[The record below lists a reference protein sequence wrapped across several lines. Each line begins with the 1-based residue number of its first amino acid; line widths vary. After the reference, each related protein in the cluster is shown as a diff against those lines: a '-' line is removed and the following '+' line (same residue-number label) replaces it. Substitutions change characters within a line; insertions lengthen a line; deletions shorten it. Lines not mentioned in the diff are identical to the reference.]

1 MRTGSIGVATGMLA
15 LAPVLSSLAGCD
27 IGQRTRVES
36 LYAQGVPVSIAV
48 DQTTVYP
55 ETVYWNEMT
64 TVEDA
69 PYWTIKSVPKKAL
82 PPAPPSEPVQGPG
95 RFFTVEA
102 GASVDEGTTIWFAD
116 PAGQVTRRNKSGDLT
131 MFTPS
136 DATAAGLARDG
147 SNIYELIT
155 LGNPQTEWQ
164 LWAIPRD
171 ESPPTMM
178 ASEMSDSLT
187 PLDIVSDGGS
197 VYFSLGGPVDQA
209 LVGEIRRVPV
219 GTTDM
224 ETLAAGVHRP
234 QVLRE
239 FGDNL
244 FWYEVEEI
252 RDTGLVKGRLQRTSK
267 DGSESLVLA
276 SVTGS
281 TSLSVDENFVYWVD
295 TGEGKIWVERVPH
308 GGSNSITSM
317 IFLEPAGAS
326 NAIASDETY
335 IYWSD
340 QGAPQPGLNRM
351 LKK

>member
-36 LYAQGVPVSIAV
+36 LYAQGAPVSIAA
-48 DQTTVYP
+48 DQT
-55 ETVYWNEMT
+55 TVYWNEMT

-82 PPAPPSEPVQGPG
+82 PPAPPSELVQGPG
-95 RFFTVEA
+95 RFFTVEPDGPEA
-102 GASVDEGTTIWFAD
+102 GTLWFAD
-116 PAGQVTRRNKSGDLT
+116 PAGQVSRRDRDGNVVTVFPPIDLPLT
-131 MFTPS
+131 
-136 DATAAGLARDG
+136 DATSAGLARDG

-155 LGNPQTEWQ
+155 LGTPQTEWQ

-171 ESPPTMM
+171 DSPPTKM
-178 ASEMSDSLT
+178 ASEMTDSLS

-252 RDTGLVKGRLQRTSK
+252 RDTGLVKGRLQRSAK
-267 DGSESLVLA
+267 DGTGSLVLA
-276 SVTGS
+276 SITGT

-295 TGEGKIWVERVPH
+295 TGDGKIWVERVPH

-335 IYWSD
+335 VYWSD